1 MDLGWGNLLD
11 NVKWIFEG
19 VGTHWLASRAKK
31 ELPKAGET
39 QVQSRATIDKPSK
52 LEVYPCGHA
61 SELALRFRKVL
72 DLMNEGRT
80 HNKFTIAK
88 LASITGLSRVGE
100 LEKYFSGEEE
110 PTFHFIDHFSSVFG
124 VNRQWLN
131 FGEWTPF
138 LFEEDTFETYAIDY
152 YDMIVSLN
160 PDSIYFVQDTSTS
173 RESGIVLKFADFKY
187 RTLHRHWHISSDVGT
202 TGRRQIYSFYKL
214 IVKLKEEGFYG
225 RCWGRRVQ
233 PQQFS
238 RLFSGGAFPGMV
250 IDQQPI
256 NNSWWDAFT
265 DIVHEFPI
273 ATRYHDLYGEEFIAA
288 QKIVLWFCEQQGE
301 ELYHERDH
309 ELPRRP
315 YRNTDSTAS

>member
-1 MDLGWGNLLD
+1 MEIGWGNLLD

-19 VGTHWLASRAKK
+19 IGTHWFASFFTKSRAKK

-39 QVQSRATIDKPSK
+39 QEQLRAPIDKPSQ

-88 LASITGLSRVGE
+88 LASIAGLSRVGE

-110 PTFHFIDHFSSVFG
+110 PTFDFIDHFSSVFG

-131 FGEWTPF
+131 FGEWTTF
-138 LFEEDTFETYAIDY
+138 LSEEGTLGRTHAIDY

-160 PDSIYFVQDTSTS
+160 PVYIYFVQDTSTS
-173 RESGIVLKFADFKY
+173 RESGIVLKLSDFKY
-187 RTLHRHWHISSDVGT
+187 RTIHRHWHISDDVGT

-214 IVKLKEEGFYG
+214 IAYRSVKFGGKSQIAL
-225 RCWGRRVQ
+225 
-233 PQQFS
+233 S
-238 RLFSGGAFPGMV
+238 SG
-250 IDQQPI
+250 D
-256 NNSWWDAFT
+256 
-265 DIVHEFPI
+265 E
-273 ATRYHDLYGEEFIAA
+273 
-288 QKIVLWFCEQQGE
+288 
-301 ELYHERDH
+301 
-309 ELPRRP
+309 
-315 YRNTDSTAS
+315 